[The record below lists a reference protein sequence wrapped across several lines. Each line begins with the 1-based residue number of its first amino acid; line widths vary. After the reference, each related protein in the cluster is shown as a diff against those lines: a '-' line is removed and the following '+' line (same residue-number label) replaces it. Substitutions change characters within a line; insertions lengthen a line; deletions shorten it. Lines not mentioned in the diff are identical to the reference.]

1 MRVKKNETN
10 LRKRRLGRKALLLG
24 LVLLLALSPVNWGGA
39 FGGPAD
45 GESGA
50 GERRAAAPA
59 DADSI
64 WERVYADETV
74 GAEGGSDGDGS
85 AGDTA
90 SGPAITV
97 VGVNVK
103 NTDTLEVGIQVGG
116 PDQPLFQSVGLVL
129 EYDRSRLTPID
140 WQPGWQTV
148 ESQTTNASGEAITT
162 SSTAVVAGQED
173 WKSLA
178 VYTPTWIN
186 SGTAQVYEPGGGTG
200 VGAAGKGYLLLQ
212 ANTEYPYS
220 LPTARQIV
228 TVKFQYTGDSVGTG
242 GAITPA
248 ASFADVGLA
257 LAGAEGSGLSEGKKV
272 AYTSRVKH
280 VGLYHTGKA
289 FYYNGALR
297 DDGSGNA
304 EEDPTL
310 SGRTLAV
317 NFSASIVEGETQQ
330 AAGGGTGDVAV
341 LSFYDWDETMLGSSI
356 ISKTAGEEE
365 IKEALIAFS
374 QSQYAVASGGD
385 KPTEF
390 PADLTNES
398 YVDNA
403 AFPLT
408 YKKGYNFAGWV
419 RADGKEGSEPL
430 TEAFTA
436 YETLGETPEADG
448 SYPKGS
454 FNAARWKY
462 EAGPN
467 GGSWGNIVLKAG
479 YVENAWC
486 NYRGEGVT
494 EAQKSFYV
502 ISDFSYNR
510 YGAAIVNLSNGTVTR
525 EGGNYSIKM
534 TVNRLNGAGY
544 GVTRLYEPVVRAAY
558 TMNVGGTDMNMYAYV
573 ALNGSDQESAE
584 LIAPRN
590 ASNFT
595 VTVVDAGQR
604 LSNGDKIA
612 SYTLADSKSSSQT
625 IQKSVF
631 LPEATLNY
639 FNDKA
644 REHNEVLPNAISAD
658 WSNNVANPDFYDL
671 GMYDSEIDQYY
682 YQYGKASDLA
692 GVTNAGQLRNMA
704 KNKITLYMLGKGN
717 RNLTVAEIKEAIAMQ
732 TGTANNNKVP
742 AAISTNIRTA
752 YNNVK
757 AAYAANGSQELSADQ
772 IAYAINNNGALLP

>member
-10 LRKRRLGRKALLLG
+10 LRKRSRSRKALLLG
-24 LVLLLALSPVNWGGA
+24 LALLLALSPVNWGGV

-45 GESGA
+45 GESG
-50 GERRAAAPA
+50 
-59 DADSI
+59 
-64 WERVYADETV
+64 VYADT
-74 GAEGGSDGDGS
+74 AGGSDGGGS

-129 EYDRSRLTPID
+129 EYDRSRLTPMD

-148 ESQTTNASGEAITT
+148 ESQTTNVSGEAITT

-186 SGTAQVYEPGGGTG
+186 SGTAQVYDPGDGTG

-248 ASFADVGLA
+248 ASFADVGLD

-272 AYTSRVKH
+272 AYTSRIKH
-280 VGLYHTGKA
+280 VGLYHTGNA

-304 EEDPTL
+304 QEDPTL
-310 SGRTLAV
+310 AGQKLAV
-317 NFSASIVEGETQQ
+317 NFGASIVEGETQQ

-341 LSFYDWDETMLGSSI
+341 LSFYDWDETMLGNSI

-365 IKEALIAFS
+365 IKEALTAFS
-374 QSQYAVASGGD
+374 QSQYAVTGGGE

-390 PADLTNES
+390 PADLANES

-436 YETLGETPEADG
+436 YETLGETPETDG
-448 SYPKGS
+448 SYPEGS

-486 NYRGEGVT
+486 QISGVSAQYLMTYFEGDMYGNSTNVNSGNISIAVT
-494 EAQKSFYV
+494 AERVNNGLGVRRLKKPALRAVYTLNGVQITFQIDLANSDVAVGRVVIPKSTTDIQFTIVDLYGSNISMAGSMSQDKTFSNQKGNEGGTSLDSYIVLGALHSISKRAAAQNDRLKNGTTSAEWTTGIGAYTVVQDVGLTWKDGMGKDRYKILLASYGMGADKLFEKEELQE
-502 ISDFSYNR
+502 IIDLQFSSDVTIPSTNPNAAVYAQMQIL
-510 YGAAIVNLSNGTVTR
+510 YDYLDKAIVLNNGEFLT
-525 EGGNYSIKM
+525 
-534 TVNRLNGAGY
+534 
-544 GVTRLYEPVVRAAY
+544 
-558 TMNVGGTDMNMYAYV
+558 
-573 ALNGSDQESAE
+573 
-584 LIAPRN
+584 
-590 ASNFT
+590 
-595 VTVVDAGQR
+595 
-604 LSNGDKIA
+604 
-612 SYTLADSKSSSQT
+612 T
-625 IQKSVF
+625 IQQVK
-631 LPEATLNY
+631 
-639 FNDKA
+639 
-644 REHNEVLPNAISAD
+644 
-658 WSNNVANPDFYDL
+658 
-671 GMYDSEIDQYY
+671 
-682 YQYGKASDLA
+682 
-692 GVTNAGQLRNMA
+692 
-704 KNKITLYMLGKGN
+704 
-717 RNLTVAEIKEAIAMQ
+717 
-732 TGTANNNKVP
+732 TALE
-742 AAISTNIRTA
+742 SHGER
-752 YNNVK
+752 
-757 AAYAANGSQELSADQ
+757 L
-772 IAYAINNNGALLP
+772 